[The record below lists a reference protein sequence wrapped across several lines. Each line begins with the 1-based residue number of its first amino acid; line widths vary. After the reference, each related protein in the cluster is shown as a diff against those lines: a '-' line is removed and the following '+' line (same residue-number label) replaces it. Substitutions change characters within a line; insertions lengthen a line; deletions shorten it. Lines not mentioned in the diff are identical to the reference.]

1 MRKRWLAASY
11 DKDLAAQIAEEHSLN
26 PIAALLAVIRGLRD
40 YDEIEDFFD
49 PEPFFTLDPFDLPDM
64 DKAVERISRA
74 IDNFEC
80 IAIFGDFDADGV
92 TSTAL
97 LYTYLESKG
106 ANVLWYIPD
115 RLTEGYGLSV
125 GAVERLKDMGTQ
137 LIVTVDNGVSAADA
151 TERAYELGME
161 VVITDHHKVPDVLPR
176 AEAIVDLQRADC
188 SSPFKQL
195 CGAGV
200 AFKLACA
207 MELEDDTAVIED
219 FADLAAIGTIS
230 DVVELTGENRTIV

>member
-40 YDEIEDFFD
+40 NEEIEDFFD

-64 DKAVERISRA
+64 DKAVERINRA

-125 GAVERLKDMGTQ
+125 GSVENLKDMCAQ
-137 LIVTVDNGVSAADA
+137 LIETVDNGVSSADS
-151 TERAYELGME
+151 T
-161 VVITDHHKVPDVLPR
+161 
-176 AEAIVDLQRADC
+176 
-188 SSPFKQL
+188 
-195 CGAGV
+195 
-200 AFKLACA
+200 
-207 MELEDDTAVIED
+207 
-219 FADLAAIGTIS
+219 
-230 DVVELTGENRTIV
+230 